1 MDEGDAMAAA
11 IAASMGGEDA
21 AAASPDQAPEPEPE
35 PEQAA
40 AAAGGQPS
48 FAVLGF
54 LWPSHRGRSS
64 YRRARA
70 GLYPIVTLQ
79 YRSTT
84 LYQVSYQ
91 IQ

>member
-1 MDEGDAMAAA
+1 MAAA

-40 AAAGGQPS
+40 AAAGQPS